1 MEYQELLDQILQPVH
16 DLSHLLGNGQCSEA
30 IVQFFCNAINEVNND
45 SFLLI
50 KECLIVRD
58 NKCAAEWRIAENFFD
73 VPLPSCD
80 SFDESANFTIARAPI
95 LSCPEN
101 FGVFC
106 GSLCQP
112 LCAEI
117 SLFNNAATIAYE
129 VLNIILHTM
138 SVIAGVVT
146 LIACLVHRRK
156 MYVYNIIISYIYI
169 YIYIYICTYIA
180 CYMLATYIH
189 RFVYNY

>member
-1 MEYQELLDQILQPVH
+1 MKVNSVQILITLSIKNYLLNQILQPVH

-30 IVQFFCNAINEVNND
+30 IVQYFCNATNKVNSD
-45 SFLLI
+45 SFF
-50 KECLIVRD
+50 ECLIVRD

-95 LSCPEN
+95 LSCPED

-146 LIACLVHRRK
+146 LIACFVHRRK
-156 MYVYNIIISYIYI
+156 
-169 YIYIYICTYIA
+169 T
-180 CYMLATYIH
+180 
-189 RFVYNY
+189 